1 MAPAVINPSFNS
13 SSFSCPHCSAIA
25 HQDWF
30 QARAQRV
37 DREDGAIVYDPDR
50 MDFLLK
56 AGTLPENFAK
66 VISAALPLISA
77 GMPAFGESS
86 DTMSVNVLDINF
98 TRCFSCRGITIWHR
112 NNILY
117 PSSEISTHPNDDL
130 PPDIKIDFI
139 EAQKIYKTSPRGAAA
154 LLRLCIQK
162 ICNYLEIK
170 DKNIDSA
177 IASLVKKGLDSRIEQ
192 ALDIVRV
199 VGNEAVHP
207 GQLDLKDDRET
218 AEELFSL
225 VNIIADAMISQ
236 PKRIAEL
243 YAKLPESKRNAIE
256 KRERP
261 LLTDQTDRTGQ

>member
-1 MAPAVINPSFNS
+1 MAPAVINPCFNS
-13 SSFSCPHCSAIA
+13 NSFSCPHCSAIA

-30 QARAQRV
+30 QARAQRI
-37 DREDGAIVYDPDR
+37 DRERGATVYDPGL
-50 MDFLLK
+50 MEKLLQDE
-56 AGTLPENFAK
+56 ALPERFRK
-66 VISAALPLISA
+66 VISDSLPLIRA
-77 GMPAFGESS
+77 GKPAFGESS
-86 DTMSVNVLDINF
+86 DTMSINVIDVAF
-98 TRCFSCRGITIWHR
+98 SRCYSCTAITIWHR
-112 NNILY
+112 DSVIY
-117 PSSEISTHPNDDL
+117 PSSDIAVEPNADL
-130 PPDIKIDFI
+130 PPDIRYDFL
-139 EAQKIYKTSPRGAAA
+139 EAQNIYRSSPRGAAA

-162 ICNYLEIK
+162 LCNYLDVK
-170 DKNIDSA
+170 DKNIDAA
-177 IASLVKKGLDSRIEQ
+177 IASLVKRGLDSRIEQ

-199 VGNEAVHP
+199 IGNEAVHP

-261 LLTDQTDRTGQ
+261 LLTDQTDRTGE